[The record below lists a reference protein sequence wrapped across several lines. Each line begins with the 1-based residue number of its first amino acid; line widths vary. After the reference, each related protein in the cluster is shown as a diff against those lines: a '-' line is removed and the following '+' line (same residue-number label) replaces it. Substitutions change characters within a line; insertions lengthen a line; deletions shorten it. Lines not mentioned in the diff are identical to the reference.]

1 MSKFHVILAQ
11 AQAQPAQSG
20 AASNGLMMLGYM
32 LLIGGMFWF
41 MTAQQRKQKKEHANM
56 LTTLKTGD
64 EIITTGGIYGTIASV
79 KDDRFVVRVGDNNQ
93 KLEIGKA
100 FIQDKV
106 KKTESA
112 S

>member
-1 MSKFHVILAQ
+1 MTNFPSFLAQ
-11 AQAQPAQSG
+11 TQPAPSG
-20 AASNGLMMLGYM
+20 TASNGLMMLGYM

-41 MTAQQRKQKKEHANM
+41 MTAQQRKQKKEKEKM
-56 LTTLKTGD
+56 LAALKAGD

-100 FIQDKV
+100 FVHDAV
-106 KKTESA
+106 KKAGATS
-112 S
+112 